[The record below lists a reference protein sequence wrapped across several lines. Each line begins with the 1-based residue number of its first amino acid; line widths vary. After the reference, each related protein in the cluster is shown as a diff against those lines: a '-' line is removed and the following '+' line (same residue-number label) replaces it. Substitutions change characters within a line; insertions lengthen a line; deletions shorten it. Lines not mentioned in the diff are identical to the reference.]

1 MYPEIYTR
9 IGVCPKEETMRYSA
23 MTMLVLIMGV
33 AAGCSIS
40 STASDLRG
48 IKGMDGDK
56 LTHINT
62 RNYAVHLFMTKPL
75 WGDATLNTTVQSFAD
90 EAKKHGATKVRIVQ
104 SDENTMWYLIPV
116 LGFIFTPVAT
126 NVAGDALLP

>member
-1 MYPEIYTR
+1 
-9 IGVCPKEETMRYSA
+9 MRYSA
-23 MTMLVLIMGV
+23 MTMLVLVMGV

-48 IKGMDGDK
+48 IKGVDGDK

-62 RNYAVHLFMTKPL
+62 RNYAIHLFMTKPL
-75 WGDATLNTTVQSFAD
+75 WGDATLNATVQSFAD
-90 EAKKHGATKVRIVQ
+90 EAKKAGATKVRIVQ

>member
-1 MYPEIYTR
+1 
-9 IGVCPKEETMRYSA
+9 MRYSA
-23 MTMLVLIMGV
+23 MMMLALVMGV

-48 IKGMDGDK
+48 IKGVDGDK

-62 RNYAVHLFMTKPL
+62 RNYAIHLFMTKPL
-75 WGDATLNTTVQSFAD
+75 WGDASLNATVQSFAD
-90 EAKKHGATKVRIVQ
+90 EAKKVGATKVRIVQ
-104 SDENTMWYLIPV
+104 SDENTMWYLIPI
-116 LGFIFTPVAT
+116 LGFIFTPVST

>member
-1 MYPEIYTR
+1 
-9 IGVCPKEETMRYSA
+9 MRYSA
-23 MTMLVLIMGV
+23 MTMLVLLMGV

-48 IKGMDGDK
+48 IKGVDGDK

-62 RNYAVHLFMTKPL
+62 RNYAIHLFMTKPL
-75 WGDATLNTTVQSFAD
+75 LGDASLKATVQSFAD
-90 EAKKHGATKVRIVQ
+90 EAKKVGATKVRIVQ
-104 SDENTMWYLIPV
+104 SDEATMWYLIPV

>member
-1 MYPEIYTR
+1 
-9 IGVCPKEETMRYSA
+9 MRYSA
-23 MTMLVLIMGV
+23 MTMLVLVMGV

-62 RNYAVHLFMTKPL
+62 RNFAVHLFMVKPMI
-75 WGDATLNTTVQSFAD
+75 GDATLNTTVQSFAD

-104 SDENTMWYLIPV
+104 SDETVMWYFPPI
-116 LGFIFTPVAT
+116 LGFIFTPVYS

>member
-1 MYPEIYTR
+1 
-9 IGVCPKEETMRYSA
+9 MRYFA
-23 MTMLVLIMGV
+23 MTMLMLVMG
-33 AAGCSIS
+33 AAVGCSIS

-48 IKGMDGDK
+48 IKGVDGDK

-62 RNYAVHLFMTKPL
+62 RNYAIHLFMTKPL
-75 WGDATLNTTVQSFAD
+75 LGDASLNATVQSFAD
-90 EAKKHGATKVRIVQ
+90 EAKKVGATKVRIVQ
-104 SDENTMWYLIPV
+104 SDEATMWYLIPV

>member
-1 MYPEIYTR
+1 
-9 IGVCPKEETMRYSA
+9 MRYSA
-23 MTMLVLIMGV
+23 MMMLVLIMGA

-48 IKGMDGDK
+48 IKGVDGDK

-62 RNYAVHLFMTKPL
+62 RNYAIHLFMTKPL
-75 WGDATLNTTVQSFAD
+75 WGDATLNATVQSFAD
-90 EAKKHGATKVRIVQ
+90 EAKKVGATKVRIVQ
-104 SDENTMWYLIPV
+104 SDEATMWYLIPV

>member
-1 MYPEIYTR
+1 
-9 IGVCPKEETMRYSA
+9 MRYSA
-23 MTMLVLIMGV
+23 MTMLVLVMGV
-33 AAGCSIS
+33 AAGCTIS
-40 STASDLRG
+40 NTASDLRG

-62 RNYAVHLFMTKPL
+62 RNFAVHLFMTKPMI
-75 WGDATLNTTVQSFAD
+75 GDATLKTTVQSFAD

-104 SDENTMWYLIPV
+104 SDETVMWYFPPI
-116 LGFIFTPVAT
+116 LGFIFTPVYS

>member
-1 MYPEIYTR
+1 
-9 IGVCPKEETMRYSA
+9 MRYSV
-23 MTMLVLIMGV
+23 MMMLALVMGV

-62 RNYAVHLFMTKPL
+62 RNYAIHLFMTKPL
-75 WGDATLNTTVQSFAD
+75 WGDATLNTTVQNFAD

-116 LGFIFTPVAT
+116 LGFIFTPVST

>member
-1 MYPEIYTR
+1 
-9 IGVCPKEETMRYSA
+9 MRYSA
-23 MTMLVLIMGV
+23 MMMLVLVMGV

-62 RNYAVHLFMTKPL
+62 RNYAIHLFMTKPL

>member
-1 MYPEIYTR
+1 
-9 IGVCPKEETMRYSA
+9 MRYSA
-23 MTMLVLIMGV
+23 MVMLALVMGV

-62 RNYAVHLFMTKPL
+62 RNYAIHLFMTKPL

-90 EAKKHGATKVRIVQ
+90 EAKKAGATKVRIVQ
-104 SDENTMWYLIPV
+104 SDENTMWYLIPI
-116 LGFIFTPVAT
+116 LGFIFTPVST

>member
-1 MYPEIYTR
+1 
-9 IGVCPKEETMRYSA
+9 MRYSA
-23 MTMLVLIMGV
+23 MAMLVCVMGV

-40 STASDLRG
+40 DTAGDLRG

-62 RNYAVHLFMTKPL
+62 RNYAINLFMAKPIL
-75 WGDATLNTTVQSFAD
+75 GDATLNATVQSFAD
-90 EAKKHGATKVRIVQ
+90 EAKKVGATKVRIVQ
-104 SDENTMWYLIPV
+104 SDKSVMWYFPPL
-116 LGFIFTPVAT
+116 LGFIFTPVYS

>member
-1 MYPEIYTR
+1 M
-9 IGVCPKEETMRYSA
+9 KHSMMA
-23 MTMLVLIMGV
+23 MLVLVMGV
-33 AAGCSIS
+33 GAGCAIS
-40 STASDLRG
+40 NTASDLRG

-62 RNYAVHLFMTKPL
+62 RNYAIHLFMTKPL

-104 SDENTMWYLIPV
+104 SDEATMWYLIPI

>member
-1 MYPEIYTR
+1 M
-9 IGVCPKEETMRYSA
+9 A
-23 MTMLVLIMGV
+23 MLVLVMGV

-48 IKGMDGDK
+48 IKGSDSDK

-62 RNYAVHLFMTKPL
+62 RNYAIHLFMTKPL
-75 WGDATLNTTVQSFAD
+75 WGDASLNATVQSFAD

-104 SDENTMWYLIPV
+104 SDENTMWYLIPI

-126 NVAGDALLP
+126 NVAGDAMLP

>member
-1 MYPEIYTR
+1 
-9 IGVCPKEETMRYSA
+9 MRYSV
-23 MTMLVLIMGV
+23 MMMLALVMGV

-62 RNYAVHLFMTKPL
+62 RNYAIHLFMTKPL